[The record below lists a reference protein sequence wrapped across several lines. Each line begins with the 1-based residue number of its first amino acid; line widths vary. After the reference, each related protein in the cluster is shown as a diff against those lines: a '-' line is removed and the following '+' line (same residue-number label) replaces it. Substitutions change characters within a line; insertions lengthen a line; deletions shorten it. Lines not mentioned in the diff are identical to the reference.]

1 MAKKKTPVK
10 KDFWAE
16 LEAQDVRYLSA
27 MPRSVPKNRVLVHSP
42 GVSAKDEG
50 KDRKPGESNFRAW
63 TEKPSGGS
71 SFAVI
76 ADGQVCRTIVRE
88 PQPTSGDRAA
98 GHSEHGSEAPSW
110 KPELFCGAN

>member
-27 MPRSVPKNRVLVHSP
+27 MPRSVPKGRALVHSP

-63 TEKPSGGS
+63 TEKPS
-71 SFAVI
+71 
-76 ADGQVCRTIVRE
+76 RRLLVRCDCGW
-88 PQPTSGDRAA
+88 SGLPHYRPRAT
-98 GHSEHGSEAPSW
+98 
-110 KPELFCGAN
+110 ANLG